1 MSNVHAAIGLAQVY
15 NLKYFKKEKIFEF
28 TKSFKLI
35 PGIKLLN
42 ETESSISN
50 FWLNVIQIDKKI

>member
-15 NLKYFKKEKIFEF
+15 NLKNILKKRKKIFEF
-28 TKSFKLI
+28 YKKSFKLI

-42 ETESSISN
+42 QTESSISN
-50 FWLNVIQIDKKI
+50 FWLNVIQN